1 MNTRSKRYI
10 DCEEQAPVL
19 VKVKEGWL
27 LDKSTLLL
35 FILYLHGEPSLV
47 DGTTP
52 RLNEPLLDRMRSRAG
67 HEFEIWLRAQL
78 RDRGFRGPEQPVHAH
93 YEYDILM
100 VSDTRRTV
108 LLVEAKYRDIN
119 PSSVTGANLLS
130 QELLA
135 DDALLAQAK
144 RQEDRLSFFLQNRS
158 RFEEFLG
165 PQQIW
170 CSYDVRS
177 YLVTK
182 SPPLISRYGD
192 TTILKASE
200 FLESLDLDSYVQT
213 DDGGDPIPG

>member
-170 CSYDVRS
+170 GSYDVRS

-200 FLESLDLDSYVQT
+200 FLESFLCPNGS
-213 DDGGDPIPG
+213 